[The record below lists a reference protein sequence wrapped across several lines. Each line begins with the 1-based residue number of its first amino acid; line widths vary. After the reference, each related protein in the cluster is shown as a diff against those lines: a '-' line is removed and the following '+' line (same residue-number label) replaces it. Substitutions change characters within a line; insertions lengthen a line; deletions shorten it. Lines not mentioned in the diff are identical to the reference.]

1 MIHVISYMASPVNIC
16 WDNEQS
22 ML

>member
-1 MIHVISYMASPVNIC
+1 MIHVISYMASPVNIY
-16 WDNEQS
+16 WDNERS